1 MTSRKKSAAAP
12 AVGPAPDRGGAW
24 IRQADGSLIR
34 DPDEEQHVPE
44 DEAAKPLPAD
54 AEQPVPPAPVPPADE
69 AQEA

>member
-1 MTSRKKSAAAP
+1 MTSRKKPAAAP
-12 AVGPAPDRGGAW
+12 ADGPAPDRGGAW

-34 DPDEEQHVPE
+34 DPHEDQHVPE
-44 DEAAKPLPAD
+44 DEAARPLPAD